1 MKLKTKPDGAAA
13 IGQVLRTVKDTVKD
27 TRFLAKAFSA
37 ATLAE
42 TVRACSHDARQ
53 STAKRKRT
61 RRCRPDERPQHRF
74 VIDIGAPAWLNLR

>member
-13 IGQVLRTVKDTVKD
+13 IGQVLRTVKD